1 MEENGYSQHDEIID
15 GKRLVKKMQRRRQVR
30 KGRKRQNA
38 FRALMCFVVNILLIF
53 SLYYLTTMPE
63 WYFDKNAFSTSD
75 SGTLEIL
82 NNNIVSTQKILSAL
96 KTQKVPE
103 VPVYMADTKDLKEK
117 LLQFTP
123 IEEVYIRRYAFPARL
138 QIIVREREPF
148 ITISPDAKVP
158 PVAFFTRDGKLIGR
172 EYLPLNPKYKTLK
185 ILSYGNRG
193 DDYGKWD
200 MKKLQKLERIAKYVE
215 IYSKE
220 PVEYI
225 DLRNPEDVYVKIK
238 SVNIRLGRL
247 DENVYERIKRIPS
260 IIPQVQLMDSKIK
273 YLDLRWKDTNY
284 LKLDE

>member
-1 MEENGYSQHDEIID
+1 MEENGYSQHDEINY
-15 GKRLVKKMQRRRQVR
+15 GKRLVKKMQRSRQVR

-63 WYFDKNAFSTSD
+63 WYFDKNAFSTSN